1 MRTIP
6 SMLVVGIAVA
16 GLAAATNGAFKPEW
30 KTSLKPGAGSNIT
43 GTAEFKAKS
52 DKETEAEISIKGA
65 TAGAEL
71 PWHVHSGKC
80 GSNGPIV
87 GAATAYQ
94 PIKVNKDGSG
104 KAEAKLAMATPASG
118 EYFVNVH
125 KSAADLKTIVACGD
139 LTLEDAKAK
148 PTGSGY

>member
-6 SMLVVGIAVA
+6 SMLIVGVAVA
-16 GLAAATNGAFKPEW
+16 GLAAATNGAFSPEW
-30 KTSLKPGAGSNIT
+30 KTVLKPGAGSNIT
-43 GTAEFKAKS
+43 GTADVEAKDKATK
-52 DKETEAEISIKGA
+52 AEISIKGA
-65 TAGAEL
+65 TAGSEL

-87 GAATAYQ
+87 GAATAY
-94 PIKVNKDGSG
+94 PTIKVNKDGSG
-104 KAEAKLAMATPASG
+104 KAEAKLDMATPASG